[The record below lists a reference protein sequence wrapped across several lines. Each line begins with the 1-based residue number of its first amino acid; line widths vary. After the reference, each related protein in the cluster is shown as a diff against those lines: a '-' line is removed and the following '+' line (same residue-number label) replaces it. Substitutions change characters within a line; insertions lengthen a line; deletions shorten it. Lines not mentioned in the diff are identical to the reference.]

1 MTATTA
7 AQTIAGANGTLP
19 AWSDRRWGSNLSH
32 SHPCQSQQ
40 THGQPPDHHG
50 GQPGHPHGQAHGQRA
65 GHVAEPHRSG
75 LGHRQPGLQHG
86 TEHGEQRGL
95 HQQEH
100 RVRHDGDDDDRHQ
113 LCQAPDGDP
122 QARHTPAPNVL
133 DTHGDTTYQAGK
145 VCKVGHDIRYSE
157 VTD

>member
-1 MTATTA
+1 MTIRMDEGA
-7 AQTIAGANGTLP
+7 AELLDTL
-19 AWSDRRWGSNLSH
+19 H
-32 SHPCQSQQ
+32 
-40 THGQPPDHHG
+40 
-50 GQPGHPHGQAHGQRA
+50 RA
-65 GHVAEPHRSG
+65 GYAAYVVGGCVRDSLLGLTPHDWDLCTSALPQQVMELFGAQRCI
-75 LGHRQPGLQHG
+75 PTGLQHG